1 MHGLL
6 MHEGVL
12 KNGQSFQLEGVTW
25 TAFRDKAAKATYYY
39 NNKTGASQWEDPRI
53 AAKARGKAATLQV
66 SLSGGA
72 KALLHMSD
80 RHRHSAE
87 VRQAAALMM

>member
-66 SLSGGA
+66 SLVVVSRLCYTCRIGT
-72 KALLHMSD
+72 D
-80 RHRHSAE
+80 TVPR
-87 VRQAAALMM
+87 

>member
-1 MHGLL
+1 MHA
-6 MHEGVL
+6 GVL

-53 AAKARGKAATLQV
+53 AARARGKAATLQV
-66 SLSGGA
+66 SGGVEILSVH
-72 KALLHMSD
+72 LD
-80 RHRHSAE
+80 RTRHRAE
-87 VRQAAALMM
+87 ARQKAA

>member
-1 MHGLL
+1 MHLVWAA
-6 MHEGVL
+6 HHAGVL

-53 AAKARGKAATLQV
+53 AARARGKAATLQA
-66 SLSGGA
+66 SGGI
-72 KALLHMSD
+72 
-80 RHRHSAE
+80 
-87 VRQAAALMM
+87 